1 MKKTKHNLAAA
12 ISYAFS
18 KKTYGSLKSVK
29 IHGGGIQGSHV
40 TPFFPDRRVKYF
52 NLQHF
57 DPDKTNRAAT
67 FLSSWLELAVWLYW
81 SFVGKSK
88 FVLCRSHQRLPLT
101 RWLATA
107 FSLHLFLSFFFF
119 VNLPSLVCVCVS
131 ACVVEAT
138 LQVLITTSLPL
149 AIGLGAPWHLPSLWH
164 CIQHRLASSLA
175 NYQSSAVDLPLS
187 SSAVWKPVICLLPKV
202 QRAG

>member
-57 DPDKTNRAAT
+57 DSDKTNRAAT
-67 FLSSWLELAVWLYW
+67 FL
-81 SFVGKSK
+81 
-88 FVLCRSHQRLPLT
+88 
-101 RWLATA
+101 
-107 FSLHLFLSFFFF
+107 LS
-119 VNLPSLVCVCVS
+119 
-131 ACVVEAT
+131 
-138 LQVLITTSLPL
+138 
-149 AIGLGAPWHLPSLWH
+149 
-164 CIQHRLASSLA
+164 
-175 NYQSSAVDLPLS
+175 
-187 SSAVWKPVICLLPKV
+187 
-202 QRAG
+202 